1 MPAIKSVWET
11 KCYRDCVKEYL
22 DDKMN
27 TCYREHIGDEWNM
40 CYRYLWERTYVIKGI
55 PTYWRCVLWEDF
67 VRWYEPTESVMWK
80 REREREREK
89 ERFAS
94 NVVFWSTYI
103 CLCNFYLVDNE
114 RGHRTNKLL
123 SGERGKYFNSWFI
136 LKNQFLCSFCYWCL
150 CWVAL
155 FSKFSTWIILRINLF

>member
-1 MPAIKSVWET
+1 MFFDNDDKMPAIKSVWET

-80 REREREREK
+80 RERERERERRRDLHPMLFFDQLIFVYAIFIWLITR
-89 ERFAS
+89 EA
-94 NVVFWSTYI
+94 TGPI
-103 CLCNFYLVDNE
+103 NFFRAREEN
-114 RGHRTNKLL
+114 
-123 SGERGKYFNSWFI
+123 I
-136 LKNQFLCSFCYWCL
+136 LTLDSF
-150 CWVAL
+150 
-155 FSKFSTWIILRINLF
+155 